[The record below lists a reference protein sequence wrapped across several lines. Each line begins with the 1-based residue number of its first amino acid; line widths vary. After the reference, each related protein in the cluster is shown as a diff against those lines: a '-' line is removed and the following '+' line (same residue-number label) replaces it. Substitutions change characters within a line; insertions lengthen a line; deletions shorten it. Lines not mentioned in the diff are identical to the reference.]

1 MIAKEDTD
9 LMHCFGK
16 GMGSPFA
23 SPSVES
29 GHNNLPR
36 NCSGLEKQ
44 RWLCQ
49 LMCRDELYQGKEIIG
64 SKMIKW
70 SLIVH
75 ISMPRGVLPG
85 KLEQTEML
93 LTL

>member
-1 MIAKEDTD
+1 
-9 LMHCFGK
+9 
-16 GMGSPFA
+16 
-23 SPSVES
+23 
-29 GHNNLPR
+29 
-36 NCSGLEKQ
+36 
-44 RWLCQ
+44 
-49 LMCRDELYQGKEIIG
+49 MCRDELYQGKEIIG

-75 ISMPRGVLPG
+75 ISKPRGVLPG